1 MKKLFVFS
9 IGVVLSGCSTT
20 AHLIF
25 KDYNK
30 KVTVES
36 ISKYENVHELVNKSS
51 NFRGPYTYKTHEVKD
66 QWITR
71 EIEIPVDTLKL
82 YCKSID
88 GGTFNSF
95 NDSTAANI
103 YDRQKGLYT
112 CTKNSKVIWGAEVK
126 VPKLNIIPS
135 GNFATADMLIYTL
148 TASQYQSIMN
158 SKREYR
164 LAAEQAKAN
173 QRAEQARRAAIIA
186 SRKKPSQKDIGR
198 SICKDT
204 IINIPNNIKVFGQQ
218 QYEKFEGVV
227 VGNLESMPTNSKELK
242 LSIRGVQQNDG
253 SVKAI
258 PEAHFQN
265 ISLEAGRTIWDN
277 KSGWYLCN

>member
-1 MKKLFVFS
+1 MKKLFLC
-9 IGVVLSGCSTT
+9 GVALALSGCSTT

-25 KDYNK
+25 KDYDK
-30 KVTVES
+30 KVSIEN
-36 ISKYENVHELVNKSS
+36 ISKYKDVHELVNKST
-51 NFRGPYTYKTHEVKD
+51 NFRGPYAYKTPDMKD
-66 QWITR
+66 QWITK

-82 YCKSID
+82 YCQSID

-95 NDSTAANI
+95 NDSIAANI

-112 CTKNSKVIWGAEVK
+112 CTKNSKVLWGAEVK
-126 VPKLNIIPS
+126 VPKLNINSS
-135 GNFATADMLIYTL
+135 GNFATANMLIYTL
-148 TASQYQSIMN
+148 TPSQYQSILN
-158 SKREYR
+158 SQREYR
-164 LAAEQAKAN
+164 LAAERAQAN
-173 QRAEQARRAAIIA
+173 QRAEEARRTAIIN

-227 VGNLESMPTNSKELK
+227 VGNLESIPTNSQELK
-242 LSIRGVQQNDG
+242 LSIRGVKQNYG

-258 PEAHFQN
+258 PSAHFQN
-265 ISLEAGRTIWDN
+265 IYLEAGRIIWDN
-277 KSGWYLCN
+277 KSDWYLCN